1 LKEALSI
8 HPGARTAKLFGG
20 GDVEECLRLH
30 LHWKTRAS
38 IVRSKAMK
46 TMSSVL
52 LRIALLV
59 AALGMGVG
67 CAKAPNDAQL
77 TSNIQSK
84 LGADSGL
91 QNKQLTVQAAN
102 GTVTLS
108 GRVDNDTERE
118 AAARYAA
125 SEPGVKK
132 VIDNLQVAPTS
143 AAAETAPAPAAV
155 ESAPAKPQKP
165 SPSAK
170 THSRKPESQDQT
182 AQPTPPAQP
191 APVPPA
197 APPPQQA
204 SAPPPPPEPQKVTI
218 PSGASLAIRLV
229 DRIDSAT
236 AQTGDK
242 FHATLDVPL
251 AVDGEVVV
259 PAHYDV
265 DGQIVNAQASGK
277 FAGRALLELQLD
289 RIKVGERWYNI
300 QTDHFKQET
309 GSRGKNTAEKVGGGA
324 IAGAILG
331 GIFGGGKGAAI
342 GSVAGA
348 GAGGGVQAASKKPD
362 IKLSSE
368 RILTFTLQAPVTIVP
383 TTKPAREG
391 KKLETSSEQQ

>member
-1 LKEALSI
+1 MKSI
-8 HPGARTAKLFGG
+8 
-20 GDVEECLRLH
+20 
-30 LHWKTRAS
+30 
-38 IVRSKAMK
+38 
-46 TMSSVL
+46 SSLL
-52 LRIALLV
+52 LRSALLLG
-59 AALGMGVG
+59 ALGLGTG
-67 CAKAPNDAQL
+67 CAKPPNDAQV
-77 TSNIQSK
+77 TSEIQTR

-108 GRVDNDTERE
+108 GTVDNDAERE

-125 SEPGVKK
+125 SAPGVKQ
-132 VIDNLQVAPTS
+132 VINNLQVAGLAASAQSAPVPAEVEGSTAKAPATEKKPSPAARTNYRKGDAVDWRDRRDSHGQTGHS
-143 AAAETAPAPAAV
+143 AAPTEQSGSGSAAPAVAD
-155 ESAPAKPQKP
+155 SAPA
-165 SPSAK
+165 
-170 THSRKPESQDQT
+170 QT
-182 AQPTPPAQP
+182 APQAAVATAPPA
-191 APVPPA
+191 
-197 APPPQQA
+197 
-204 SAPPPPPEPQKVTI
+204 EPQKVTI
-218 PSGASLAIRLV
+218 PSGASLAVRLV
-229 DRIDSAT
+229 DTIDSAT
-236 AQTGDK
+236 AQTGDT
-242 FHATLDVPL
+242 FHATLEVPV
-251 AVDGEVVV
+251 AVDGDVVI

-277 FAGRALLELQLD
+277 FAGRALLELQLN

-300 QTDHFKQET
+300 ETDHFKKET

-368 RILTFTLQAPVTIVP
+368 KILTFTLQAPVTIVP

-391 KKLETSSEQQ
+391 KKLEANPQP

>member
-1 LKEALSI
+1 MKS
-8 HPGARTAKLFGG
+8 RSFLF
-20 GDVEECLRLH
+20 CWIIPLM
-30 LHWKTRAS
+30 A
-38 IVRSKAMK
+38 
-46 TMSSVL
+46 VL
-52 LRIALLV
+52 VV
-59 AALGMGVG
+59 AVA
-67 CAKAPNDAQL
+67 CTKAPNDAQV
-77 TSNIQSK
+77 TSDIQSK

-91 QNKQLTVQAAN
+91 QNKQLTVQATN

-108 GRVDNDTERE
+108 GAVDNDAERE
-118 AAARYAA
+118 AAAKYAA
-125 SEPGVKK
+125 SEPGVKQ
-132 VIDNLQVAPTS
+132 VINNLQVAPIA
-143 AAAETAPAPAAV
+143 AAAETTPAPALEA
-155 ESAPAKPQKP
+155 APVKPQKP

-170 THSRKPESQDQT
+170 THSRKAEPREQM
-182 AQPTPPAQP
+182 AQQVPP
-191 APVPPA
+191 PVPPA
-197 APPPQQA
+197 ATPAAAPAPQA
-204 SAPPPPPEPQKVTI
+204 APTPPPEPQKVTV
-218 PSGASLAIRLV
+218 PSGASLAVRLV
-229 DRIDSAT
+229 DTIDSAT
-236 AQTGDK
+236 AQIGDT

-251 AVDGEVVV
+251 AVDGDVVV

-265 DGQIVNAQASGK
+265 DGHIVNAQASGK

-289 RIKVGERWYNI
+289 RIRVGEKWYNI

-383 TTKPAREG
+383 TTKPARQG
-391 KKLETSSEQQ
+391 KKLEPSSEQ